1 MKMIMSFSIIPMLI
15 SIFSCSGA
23 KYIDMDVTEFGL
35 LLKEQEAALIDVRTD
50 KEYADGHI
58 AGAANYDFFSKSFL
72 SMVEE
77 AYPKDRPLAV
87 YCRSGKRSAGA
98 AKLLAKAGYTVYNL
112 KGGYLAWTEAG
123 NRVTK
128 YEVEA

>member
-1 MKMIMSFSIIPMLI
+1 MIMSFSIIPMLM

-58 AGAANYDFFSKSFL
+58 AGAANYDFFSKSLFL
-72 SMVEE
+72 H
-77 AYPKDRPLAV
+77 PGL
-87 YCRSGKRSAGA
+87 
-98 AKLLAKAGYTVYNL
+98 
-112 KGGYLAWTEAG
+112 
-123 NRVTK
+123 
-128 YEVEA
+128 

>member
-1 MKMIMSFSIIPMLI
+1 MKMIMSFSIIPMLM
-15 SIFSCSGA
+15 SIFSCAGA

-87 YCRSGKRSAGA
+87 YCRSGKPASASV
-98 AKLLAKAGYTVYNL
+98 LPVNIQY
-112 KGGYLAWTEAG
+112 
-123 NRVTK
+123 
-128 YEVEA
+128 

>member
-50 KEYADGHI
+50 
-58 AGAANYDFFSKSFL
+58 
-72 SMVEE
+72 
-77 AYPKDRPLAV
+77 
-87 YCRSGKRSAGA
+87 
-98 AKLLAKAGYTVYNL
+98 
-112 KGGYLAWTEAG
+112 
-123 NRVTK
+123 
-128 YEVEA
+128 